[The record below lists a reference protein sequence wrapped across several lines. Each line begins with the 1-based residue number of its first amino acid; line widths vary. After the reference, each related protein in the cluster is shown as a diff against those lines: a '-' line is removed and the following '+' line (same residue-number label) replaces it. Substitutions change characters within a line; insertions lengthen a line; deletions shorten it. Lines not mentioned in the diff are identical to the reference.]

1 MIGIL
6 AFFAIL
12 PAAAQQIS
20 YSVEKIWNTGNH
32 CAFTSLVHFK
42 GRYYCSFRE
51 GASHIFDKDG
61 KAEGKVRVIAS
72 EDGVKWESVA
82 YVGKEGVDLRDP
94 KLSVTPEGKLL
105 VTIGGSIYRNRNLE
119 ACIPHYMLSDDG
131 KTFTAP
137 EPAEIDPKMTTKRDW
152 VWRVTWHGG
161 VGYAVSYNKAPEGD
175 NNGNELW
182 LLKTTDGKK
191 FGWRLF
197 HYIAGGGMMAFGR
210 TVKQDEVALRQSRF
224 LAICAV
230 LAAVW
235 TVFWIF

>member
-20 YSVEKIWNTGNH
+20 YSVEKIWGNGTTH
-32 CAFTSLVHFK
+32 CAFSSLVHFK

-51 GASHIFDKDG
+51 GVSHIFDKDG
-61 KAEGKVRVIAS
+61 KAEGKVRILTS

-119 ACIPHYMLSDDG
+119 ACIPHYMLSED
-131 KTFTAP
+131 
-137 EPAEIDPKMTTKRDW
+137 
-152 VWRVTWHGG
+152 
-161 VGYAVSYNKAPEGD
+161 
-175 NNGNELW
+175 
-182 LLKTTDGKK
+182 
-191 FGWRLF
+191 
-197 HYIAGGGMMAFGR
+197 
-210 TVKQDEVALRQSRF
+210 
-224 LAICAV
+224 
-230 LAAVW
+230 
-235 TVFWIF
+235 